1 MTEYEGQHDG
11 EQRMALTKADLDAIK
26 RVACG
31 CPHGMTAEDVF
42 KLRSFLEWW
51 EGTKSA
57 VGGYVVKTILAL
69 IVAIGVLV
77 AWITNGGAK
86 S

>member
-1 MTEYEGQHDG
+1 
-11 EQRMALTKADLDAIK
+11 MALTQADLDAIK
-26 RVACG
+26 NVASC

-51 EGTKSA
+51 EGLKST
-57 VGGYVVKTILAL
+57 VGGYVVKTIIAL

-77 AWITNGGAK
+77 AWITNGGPK

>member
-11 EQRMALTKADLDAIK
+11 EQRMVLTKTDLDAIK
-26 RVACG
+26 RVACA

-57 VGGYVVKTILAL
+57 VGGYVVKTIIAL

>member
-1 MTEYEGQHDG
+1 
-11 EQRMALTKADLDAIK
+11 MALTKADLDAIK
-26 RVACG
+26 RVACA

-51 EGTKSA
+51 EGTKSN
-57 VGGYVVKTILAL
+57 VGGYVVKTILGL
-69 IVAIGVLV
+69 VVAIGILV
-77 AWITNGGAK
+77 AWITNGGPK